1 MWDLFAR
8 LDRPNGNTI
17 VTKIIDLHAHERHRK
32 ETKTDLRDQPA
43 YTQAEASR
51 YLKLPAATLRS
62 WVVGRPYPKASGVGH
77 SRPLIHPPKKH
88 PLLLTFWNL
97 IEAHVLRSLC
107 TEHGVSIKKVREALV
122 YAERAEKIDR
132 LLLRKDLRTDAGK
145 LFLDKYGELIDL
157 SASGQLAM
165 RKIFEEHLKRVDWDQ
180 WQFPVR
186 LYPFVSGDT
195 EQRPIAI
202 DPNIAFGRPVV
213 LRAGVSTGIIAERL
227 DAGETVGDLTADYGL
242 TFEEVEQAVLY
253 ERAA

>member
-1 MWDLFAR
+1 VAYSRTWIGRREAQLLRQSLIYAPMNATER
-8 LDRPNGNTI
+8 RP
-17 VTKIIDLHAHERHRK
+17 
-32 ETKTDLRDQPA
+32 KTDLRDQPA
-43 YTQAEASR
+43 YTPAEASR

-62 WVVGRPYPKASGVGH
+62 WLVGRPYPKASGVGH

-88 PLLLTFWNL
+88 PLLLAFWNL
-97 IEAHVLRSLC
+97 IEAHVLRSLR
-107 TEHGVSIKKVREALV
+107 TEHGVSIKAVREALA
-122 YAERAEKIDR
+122 YAERAERFDR
-132 LLLRKDLRTDAGK
+132 LLLRKDLRTEAGK

-165 RKIFEEHLKRVDWDQ
+165 RRIFEEHLKRVDWDQ

-186 LYPFVSGDT
+186 LYPFVSGNM

-213 LRAGVSTGIIAERL
+213 LRAGVSTGIIAERI

-242 TFEEVEQAVLY
+242 TAEEVEQAVLY